1 MLGGRYWLFRDNPT
15 HKRIYETQGAARE
28 MTPQEKLKQLD
39 ERLDEVHKLIVYLN
53 ECRRELINRHN
64 LNKEKL

>member
-1 MLGGRYWLFRDNPT
+1 MLGGRYRLSRDNPKQFGI
-15 HKRIYETQGAARE
+15 HETQGAARE

>member
-1 MLGGRYWLFRDNPT
+1 
-15 HKRIYETQGAARE
+15 
-28 MTPQEKLKQLD
+28 MTPEEKLKQLD
-39 ERLDEVHKLIVYLN
+39 ERLDEVHKLTVYLN

>member
-1 MLGGRYWLFRDNPT
+1 
-15 HKRIYETQGAARE
+15 
-28 MTPQEKLKQLD
+28 MTPEEKLKQLD
-39 ERLDEVHKLIVYLN
+39 EHLDEVHKLIVYLN